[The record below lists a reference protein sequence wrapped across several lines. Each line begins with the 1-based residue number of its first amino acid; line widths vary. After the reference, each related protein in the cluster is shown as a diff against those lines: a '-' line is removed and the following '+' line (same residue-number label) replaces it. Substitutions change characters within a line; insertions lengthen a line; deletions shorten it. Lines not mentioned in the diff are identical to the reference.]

1 MVAGR
6 QTTEPLLRLAQTVEH
21 HMMFKM
27 RIADLWDSGQWMQNV
42 LEAEALHVVVGAA
55 SLLTDRRAGSL
66 EQQEIA

>member
-1 MVAGR
+1 
-6 QTTEPLLRLAQTVEH
+6 
-21 HMMFKM
+21 M
-27 RIADLWDSGQWMQNV
+27 RWGALCDIGQWMQNV